1 MEKALGNRGIANWA
15 FVEMEMGNG
24 SGNWEMENGNGQ
36 FFLPYSSCR
45 ILLAV
50 FFSQNEYDFEN
61 RIYDV

>member
-15 FVEMEMGNG
+15 FVEMGNG
-24 SGNWEMENGNGQ
+24 NGNRGMENGNGQ

-45 ILLAV
+45 ILIAV